1 MSGNIVAAFISG
13 ASAILGFLASSIL
26 QGCQQKRQNE
36 FELKRIS
43 KQFEIDSLRE
53 SQKMK
58 TEMRIDL
65 ISKIADDL
73 TQFIFVTDPDHYVH
87 QRDYTE
93 ALQLILRI
101 QLFMRPPKKP
111 DADLNTALNIMLN
124 MLTGMIPADKVLR
137 LEAHAHLIE
146 MGRQVL
152 ESLENQ

>member
-26 QGCQQKRQNE
+26 QGRQQKRQNE

-65 ISKIADDL
+65 
-73 TQFIFVTDPDHYVH
+73 
-87 QRDYTE
+87 
-93 ALQLILRI
+93 RI
-101 QLFMRPPKKP
+101 Q
-111 DADLNTALNIMLN
+111 NC
-124 MLTGMIPADKVLR
+124 
-137 LEAHAHLIE
+137 
-146 MGRQVL
+146 
-152 ESLENQ
+152 